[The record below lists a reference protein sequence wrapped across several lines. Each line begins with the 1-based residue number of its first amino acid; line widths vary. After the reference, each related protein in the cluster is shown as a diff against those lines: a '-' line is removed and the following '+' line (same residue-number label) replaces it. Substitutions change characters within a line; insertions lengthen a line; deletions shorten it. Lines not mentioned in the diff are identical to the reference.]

1 MVKGMQAVAVER
13 DAMRV
18 RLVDHPQ
25 PQLASARDVELQ
37 ILDVGVCGTDR
48 EIARFE
54 YGTPPPGSP
63 YLVIGHECVAEVV
76 RASSDASKF
85 APGDLVIP
93 MVREPC
99 PVASCRACRAG
110 RQDFCETDGF
120 TERGIRGRHGYM
132 TERVVVAEHYLLPV
146 PTALRNVA
154 VLVEPLTI
162 AEKALTQIEAL
173 QQRLPWIQPGSPP
186 GTELAPDGT
195 SARQRALVLGAGPVG
210 LLGAMALAAAGFDVF
225 VYSREAAGGPKSA
238 IVERIGAHYVSARD
252 HALADLP
259 GLVGK
264 LDVTYEATGASQF
277 AFQALSVLGPN
288 GVFVFT
294 GVPGRKGP
302 VALDT
307 DRVMRELVLRNQ
319 VVLGTVNAG
328 HGAFERAIRD
338 LAIFH
343 TRWPDALTG
352 LITARHQP
360 EHFADALAAP
370 GIKHVIRFAG

>member
-1 MVKGMQAVAVER
+1 MQAIAVER
-13 DAMRV
+13 DAKRV
-18 RLVDHPQ
+18 RLIDHTE
-25 PQLASARDVELQ
+25 PQLASPGEVELR

-48 EIARFE
+48 EIVRFE
-54 YGTPPPGSP
+54 YGTPPAGCP

-76 RASSDASKF
+76 RASSDVTSVSA
-85 APGDLVIP
+85 GDLVIP

-99 PVASCRACRAG
+99 PEASCRACRAG
-110 RQDFCETDGF
+110 RQDFCETDAF

-132 TERVVVAEHYLLPV
+132 TERVVVADRYLLAV
-146 PTALRNVA
+146 PKPLRSVA

-162 AEKALTQIEAL
+162 AEKALTQVEEL
-173 QQRLPWIQPGSPP
+173 QQRLPWIQP

-210 LLGAMALAAAGFDVF
+210 LLGAMALAAGGFDVF
-225 VYSREAAGGPKSA
+225 VYSREPVGGPKSS
-238 IVERIGAHYVSARD
+238 IVEQFGGRYVSARD
-252 HALADLP
+252 HALAELP
-259 GLVGK
+259 RLVGN
-264 LDVTYEATGASQF
+264 LDVIYEATGASLF
-277 AFQALSVLGPN
+277 AFQALSALGPN

-307 DRVMRELVLRNQ
+307 DRMMRDLVLRNQ

-338 LAIFH
+338 LAIFQ
-343 TRWPDALTG
+343 TRWPDALAA
-352 LITARHQP
+352 LITARHSP
-360 EHFADALAAP
+360 AHFAEALAAP
-370 GIKHVIRFAG
+370 GIKHVIRFAE

>member
-1 MVKGMQAVAVER
+1 MQAIAVER
-13 DAMRV
+13 DAKRV
-18 RLVDHPQ
+18 RLIDHTE
-25 PQLASARDVELQ
+25 PQLASPGEVELR

-48 EIARFE
+48 EIVRFE
-54 YGTPPPGSP
+54 YGTPPAGCP

-76 RASSDASKF
+76 RASSDVTSVSA
-85 APGDLVIP
+85 GDLVIP

-99 PVASCRACRAG
+99 PDPSCRACRAG
-110 RQDFCETDGF
+110 RQDFCETDAF

-132 TERVVVAEHYLLPV
+132 TERVVVAERYLLAV
-146 PTALRNVA
+146 PKPLRSVA

-162 AEKALTQIEAL
+162 AEKALTQVEEL
-173 QQRLPWIQPGSPP
+173 QQRLPWIQPGAQP

-210 LLGAMALAAAGFDVF
+210 LLGAMALAAGGFDVF
-225 VYSREAAGGPKSA
+225 VYSREPVGGPKSS
-238 IVERIGAHYVSARD
+238 IVEQFGGRYVSARD
-252 HALADLP
+252 HALAELP
-259 GLVGK
+259 RLVGN
-264 LDVTYEATGASQF
+264 LDVIYEATGASLF
-277 AFQALSVLGPN
+277 AFQALSALGPN

-307 DRVMRELVLRNQ
+307 DRMMRDLVLRNQ

-338 LAIFH
+338 LAIFQ
-343 TRWPDALTG
+343 TRWPDALAA
-352 LITARHQP
+352 LITARHSP
-360 EHFADALAAP
+360 AHFAEALAAP
-370 GIKHVIRFAG
+370 GIKHVIRFAE